1 MAGNLQNVVIFVPT
15 WSDKRARRATLHP
28 LNGPTEGQD
37 TRNRPLRIRSGL
49 PGRRLGGVL
58 NLLRRPAVTPADL
71 DRGLDS
77 LGLDG
82 TQSVIVHASL
92 RAFGQLEGG
101 ARTVV
106 DRLEQR
112 TSTLVAPAFT
122 YATLLSRPSSPVR
135 ATFHRDSRV
144 SRDIGKVPQEMV
156 ERAAA
161 RRSFHPALSFV
172 ALGDEAE
179 RIAAAQ
185 SLDSPYRPIGALYD
199 LDGHALMM
207 GVDFG
212 SNTTIHYGE
221 HLAGMPLLTRWVP
234 LDGQVSPTAFPNC
247 SADFANLEPYVRGR
261 EVQVGPATLRLYR
274 VRDLVDETVR
284 LLSHNPEALLCTLR
298 SCRCQQV
305 RDLVRQDGLRPRPH
319 QGLL

>member
-1 MAGNLQNVVIFVPT
+1 MLNA
-15 WSDKRARRATLHP
+15 RARRT
-28 LNGPTEGQD
+28 
-37 TRNRPLRIRSGL
+37 
-49 PGRRLGGVL
+49 LGGVL
-58 NLLRRPAVTPADL
+58 NLLRRPAVTAAAL
-71 DRGLDS
+71 DRGLET

-82 TQSVIVHASL
+82 TQPVIVHASL
-92 RAFGQLEGG
+92 RSFGQLEGG

-106 DRLEQR
+106 DTLERR

-135 ATFHRDSRV
+135 ASFHRDARV
-144 SRDIGKVPQEMV
+144 SRDIGRVPQEMV

-172 ALGDEAE
+172 ALGQEAE
-179 RIAAAQ
+179 RVTAAQ
-185 SLDSPYRPIGALYD
+185 SLASPYQPIGALYD
-199 LDGHALMM
+199 LDGYALLL

-212 SNTTIHYGE
+212 SNTTVHYGE

-234 LDGQVSPTAFPNC
+234 QDGQVCPTAFPNC
-247 SADFANLEPYVRGR
+247 SADFGNLEPYVRGR
-261 EVQVGPATLRLYR
+261 EVQVGSATLRLYR
-274 VRDLVDETVR
+274 VRELVDETVR
-284 LLSHNPEALLCTLR
+284 LLSHNPEALLCQAR

-305 RDLVRQDGLRPRPH
+305 RELVREHGLRPRPH

>member
-1 MAGNLQNVVIFVPT
+1 MQFGSHNSVSGRHSVRCVGDRVSRTPLHE
-15 WSDKRARRATLHP
+15 RR
-28 LNGPTEGQD
+28 
-37 TRNRPLRIRSGL
+37 
-49 PGRRLGGVL
+49 RRTLGGVL
-58 NLLRRPAVTPADL
+58 NLLRRPAVTAADL

-82 TQSVIVHASL
+82 TQNVIVHASL
-92 RAFGQLEGG
+92 RSFGQLEGG

-106 DRLEQR
+106 DELERR

-135 ATFHRDSRV
+135 ASFNRDSRV
-144 SRDIGKVPQEMV
+144 SRDIGRVPQEMV

-172 ALGDEAE
+172 APGQEAE
-179 RIAAAQ
+179 RVTAAQ
-185 SLDSPYRPIGALYD
+185 TLDSPYQPIGALYD
-199 LDGHALMM
+199 LDGYALLM

-212 SNTTIHYGE
+212 SNTTVHYGE

-284 LLSHNPEALLCTLR
+284 LLSHNPEALLCQIR
-298 SCRCQQV
+298 GCRCQQV
-305 RDLVRQDGLRPRPH
+305 RELVRENGLRPRHH